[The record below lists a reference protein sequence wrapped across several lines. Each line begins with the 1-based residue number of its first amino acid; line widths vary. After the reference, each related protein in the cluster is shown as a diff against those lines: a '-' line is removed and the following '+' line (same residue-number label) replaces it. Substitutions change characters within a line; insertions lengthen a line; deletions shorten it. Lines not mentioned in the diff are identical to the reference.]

1 MRHQIKGWVAVLQT
15 LKRNGWTARVRTWF
29 PDREFFMR
37 SQGQVRFIRISAR
50 LQMTAAAIVAAAVLA
65 WLVVMI
71 AMIALQFAST
81 SQRMAMLERE
91 AKVTSAET
99 RVSSYRKD
107 IDHVAADLQRR
118 QAFIEQVVKSELGA
132 LPAQQAP
139 AVPDTV
145 SDSSTETAR
154 TVTKISAL
162 LPGAAGLARI
172 EQRQLAF
179 AEQLT
184 RLADSRSASAEA
196 AIRRLGLNPRLML
209 AKMNDRSA
217 QGGPLLG
224 AASGLDPRFQR
235 LGLSL
240 ARMGAF
246 EDGLAAVPH
255 NLPASLEYISSGFGY
270 RSDPFTGAA
279 AFHAGLDFRGPVG
292 APIYAAA
299 KGTVSFAGIRQ
310 GYGNCIE
317 ITHGNGLLTRYA
329 HMSAFR
335 APVGE
340 AVAAGE
346 NIGAIGSSGRSTG
359 PHLHFEV
366 RINDQPVNPRP
377 FLDAPT
383 RFGARD
389 HVFQERGRAAA
400 ARG

>member
-1 MRHQIKGWVAVLQT
+1 
-15 LKRNGWTARVRTWF
+15 
-29 PDREFFMR
+29 
-37 SQGQVRFIRISAR
+37 
-50 LQMTAAAIVAAAVLA
+50 MTAAALAAAVVLA
-65 WLVVMI
+65 WVVGMAVMI
-71 AMIALQFAST
+71 AGQFSTAAERKAL
-81 SQRMAMLERE
+81 LERE
-91 AKVTSAET
+91 ARIAGAES
-99 RVSSYRKD
+99 RVSTYRRD
-107 IDHVAADLQRR
+107 VDQVAADLQRR

-132 LPAQQAP
+132 LPEQAG
-139 AVPDTV
+139 PDGGESLSPSGPDKKAIT
-145 SDSSTETAR
+145 R
-154 TVTKISAL
+154 ISL
-162 LPGAAGLARI
+162 TLSGAAGLAGI

-184 RLADSRSASAEA
+184 RLADSRAASAEA

-209 AKMNDRSA
+209 AKMNDRRA

-224 AASGLDPRFQR
+224 AASGLAPQFQK

-240 ARMGAF
+240 ARMGAL

-292 APIYAAA
+292 APIHAAA
-299 KGTVSFAGIRQ
+299 KGTVSFAGVRQ

-317 ITHGNGLLTRYA
+317 ISHGNGLLTRYA

-335 APVGE
+335 ARVGQ
-340 AVAAGE
+340 AVAAGDT
-346 NIGAIGSSGRSTG
+346 IGAIGNSGRSTG

-377 FLDAPT
+377 FLDTAS
-383 RFGARD
+383 RLGA
-389 HVFQERGRAAA
+389 
-400 ARG
+400 

>member
-1 MRHQIKGWVAVLQT
+1 MQT

-50 LQMTAAAIVAAAVLA
+50 LQMTAAAIVAGAVLA
-65 WLVVMI
+65 WLVAMI
-71 AMIALQFAST
+71 AMIAMQFAST
-81 SQRMAMLERE
+81 SQRMVMLERE

-99 RVSSYRKD
+99 RVSSYRND
-107 IDHVAADLQRR
+107 IDHVAADLERR
-118 QAFIEQVVKSELGA
+118 QSFIEQVVKSELGA
-132 LPAQQAP
+132 LPAQEAP
-139 AVPDTV
+139 AGHDTV

-172 EQRQLAF
+172 EQRQVAF

-184 RLADSRSASAEA
+184 RLADGRAASAEA
-196 AIRRLGLNPRLML
+196 AIRRVGLNPGLML
-209 AKMNDRSA
+209 AKMNDRNA

-224 AASGLDPRFQR
+224 ATSGLDPRFQR

-240 ARMGAF
+240 ARMGAL

-335 APVGE
+335 AHVGE
-340 AVAAGE
+340 VIAAGDT
-346 NIGAIGSSGRSTG
+346 IGAIGSSGRSTG

-383 RFGARD
+383 RFGAID
-389 HVFQERGRAAA
+389 HVLPKTRGRAAA
-400 ARG
+400 VRG